1 MTAHR
6 RHDILDKLW
15 DLLVSAVFLILLTF
29 LRLRGTGSLR
39 AKARREVKWH
49 ISKNPN
55 LNNFELGATSRIAN
69 FLFKNRGPVWFLS
82 LYAFLIGVTAL
93 TDQFLQ
99 ERCTS
104 LPQYSFSIRG
114 DFLSTINEI
123 NRVFL
128 AVQATLIG
136 VIFPIAIALVSLLL
150 QQRGQTFSS
159 SRVDIYFRESR
170 AFEISASSIMLI
182 IVLVVQQFWP
192 VSALSGTFFSTPHT
206 IFAQI
211 ALVIHG
217 FWLALN
223 ALAIWRFMKVSFR
236 FISPGGQK
244 DILRRFVAHESV
256 PLDIENQLTRIYL
269 DRPEVFGLLG
279 RNDDP
284 SDVLNK
290 SPSVLF
296 GVFESHT
303 GVVELEK
310 PQNGTY
316 ELHDVKF
323 NLIKWVVSRWRKR
336 TMKTWNASKQQNGP
350 KLVFPHKIGRKSF
363 GPVCLCRRA
372 GGSDLTSLE
381 KKVINH
387 AFVFRKVEE

>member
-1 MTAHR
+1 MR
-6 RHDILDKLW
+6 
-15 DLLVSAVFLILLTF
+15 
-29 LRLRGTGSLR
+29 GSLR
-39 AKARREVKWH
+39 AKARREVKRH
-49 ISKNPN
+49 ISKNPD
-55 LNNFELGATSRIAN
+55 LKKFELGTASRIAN
-69 FLFKNRGPVWFLS
+69 FFFKNRGPVWFLS
-82 LYAFLIGVTAL
+82 LYVLLNAFLIGVTAL
-93 TDQFLQ
+93 TDQSLQ
-99 ERCTS
+99 ERYTL
-104 LPQYSFSIRG
+104 LPQYSFPIRG
-114 DFLSTINEI
+114 DSLSTINEI

-159 SRVDIYFRESR
+159 SRVDIYYRESR
-170 AFEISASSIMLI
+170 AFEIGASSIMLI
-182 IVLVVQQFWP
+182 IVLVAQQYWP
-192 VSALSGTFFSTPHT
+192 VSALYGTFFSTPHT

-211 ALVIHG
+211 ALVILG

-223 ALAIWRFMKVSFR
+223 ALAIWQFMKVSFR

-244 DILRRFVAHESV
+244 DILRRFVAQESV
-256 PLDIENQLTRIYL
+256 PLDLEDQLTRSYL
-269 DRPEVFGLLG
+269 ANPELFRLLG

-290 SPSVLF
+290 SPSVFF
-296 GVFESHT
+296 GDLGSDI

-323 NLIKWVVSRWRKR
+323 SLIKWVVSRWLNR
-336 TMKTWNASKQQNGP
+336 TMKTWNASKQQNGLRAP
-350 KLVFPHKIGRKSF
+350 ALVFPHKIGRKSF
-363 GPVCLCRRA
+363 GSVCLCRRA